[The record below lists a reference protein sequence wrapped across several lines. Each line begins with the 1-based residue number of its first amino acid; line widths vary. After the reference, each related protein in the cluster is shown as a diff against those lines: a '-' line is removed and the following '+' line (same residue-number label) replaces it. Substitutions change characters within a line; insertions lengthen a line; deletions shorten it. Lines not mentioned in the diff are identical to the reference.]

1 MRLGAVNVQRL
12 PSGRDAM
19 NELTLTT
26 CHGQAIAP
34 HLTALAQLRIRVFH
48 DFPYLYDG
56 NLAYEADYLG
66 RYAANPASLFVLA
79 FDSDRL
85 VGASTGQPLSD
96 EVNEFR
102 RPFEA
107 AGIAA
112 SSVFYYGESV
122 LLHDYRG
129 QGIGKAF
136 MAERET
142 HAARE
147 RYKTAAFCAVER
159 PEEHPLRPEDYRPL
173 HGFWQ
178 SQGYQRRADLA
189 TTFAW
194 KDIGEQHESDKTL
207 IFWLKTLR

>member
-1 MRLGAVNVQRL
+1 
-12 PSGRDAM
+12 M

-26 CHGQAIAP
+26 CQGQAIAP
-34 HLTALAQLRIRVFH
+34 HLKALAQLRIRVFH

-66 RYAANPASLFVLA
+66 RYAANPASLFILA
-79 FDSDRL
+79 FDGDRL

-96 EVNEFR
+96 EVDEFK

-107 AGIAA
+107 AGIALD
-112 SSVFYYGESV
+112 SVFYYGESV

-136 MAERET
+136 MA
-142 HAARE
+142 ARE
-147 RYKTAAFCAVER
+147 AHGAREGYATAAFCAVER
-159 PEEHPLRPEDYRPL
+159 PDEHPLRPENYRPL
-173 HGFWQ
+173 HGFWK
-178 SQGYQRRADLA
+178 SQGYQRRTELT
-189 TTFAW
+189 TTFSW

-207 IFWLKTLR
+207 VFWLKALR